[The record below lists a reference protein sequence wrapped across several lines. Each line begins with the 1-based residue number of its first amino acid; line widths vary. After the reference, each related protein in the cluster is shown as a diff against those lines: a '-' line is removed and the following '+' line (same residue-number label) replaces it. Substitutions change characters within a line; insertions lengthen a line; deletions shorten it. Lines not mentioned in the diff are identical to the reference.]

1 MYKLILVEDEEDVR
15 ESIVQE
21 IDWAQHGFEVVDKA
35 ENGKEALDLIE
46 RWVPDVV
53 VTDIKMPF
61 MDGMQLS
68 EWIREKYP
76 TTKIII
82 LTGFDEFEYA
92 QKAIKM
98 HIDEY
103 VLKPF
108 SAAELVQALLKIKR
122 LMDEETARKENV
134 QTLQEHYR
142 RSLPVLREVFLA
154 ALITRKLSKA
164 EIMEKAF
171 NYNVD
176 LQGSNFLASV
186 ISIDNWIEQGEGQEA
201 RTKAQVL
208 ALQQSL
214 KYSKDNELKLFAI
227 LNISEE
233 IINKHQLGFVYLHND
248 HLVLLSAA
256 ADDERD
262 ALMKKTLVVL
272 EEIRQSI
279 EKYLK
284 LTITIGVGT
293 ISTDLTDLRY
303 SYRDA
308 ILALDYRLILGNN
321 RVICIDDVETRF
333 VEKLRFDELKEHT
346 LIRCIKVG
354 TLQELKE
361 IIDELFQDIADTHV
375 SFKDYQIYLL
385 QILTA
390 VLRAAKDSGIEL
402 DPILG
407 SDFNPFAEMNKF
419 TDLQEAKKWIVGLCT
434 RMMSSIATDR
444 QYTYKTL
451 VDKAKDYAR
460 EHYHDSDISI
470 NKVCSHLHISTGY
483 FSGIFKKETKMTF
496 VSYLLN
502 IRMEAAKELLMTTDL
517 KAFEIAE
524 KVGYAEPNYFSFS
537 FRKHFG
543 LSPKEY
549 RNSSKEQ

>member
-15 ESIVQE
+15 ENVIRE
-21 IDWAQHGFEVVDKA
+21 IDWAEHGFELLESA
-35 ENGKEALDLIE
+35 ENGKEAMEMIE
-46 RWVPDVV
+46 RWMPDVV

-108 SAAELVQALLKIKR
+108 SAGELIQALVKIR
-122 LMDEETARKENV
+122 QLIDEEIERMENV
-134 QTLQEHYR
+134 HTLQEHYR
-142 RSLPVLREVFLA
+142 QSLPVLREVFLA
-154 ALITRKLSKA
+154 GLVTRKLSKA
-164 EIMEKAF
+164 EILEKAD

-176 LQGSNFLASV
+176 LQGIGFLISV
-186 ISIDNWIEQGEGQEA
+186 ISMDNPGDHGQGAEG
-201 RTKAQVL
+201 RTKAQAL

-214 KYSKDNELKLFAI
+214 KYSRDNELKLFAV

-233 IINKHQLGFVYLHND
+233 IINKHGLGIVYLHND
-248 HLVLLSAA
+248 QLVLLTISQ
-256 ADDERD
+256 DSGQE
-262 ALMKKTLVVL
+262 ALMKKTIEVL

-284 LTITIGVGT
+284 FTVTIGVGT
-293 ISTDLTDLRY
+293 VSKEITDLCY
-303 SYRDA
+303 PFKDA
-308 ILALDYRLILGNN
+308 VLALDYRLILGNN
-321 RVICIDDVETRF
+321 RVICIGDVETRF
-333 VEKLRFDELKEHT
+333 VEKLRFDELKEQA

-354 TLQELKE
+354 TLQELKDT
-361 IIDELFQDIADTHV
+361 IDELFHGIADTQV

-385 QILTA
+385 EILTA
-390 VLRAAKDSGIEL
+390 VLKAAKDSGMEL
-402 DPILG
+402 DSVLG
-407 SDFNPFAEMNKF
+407 ADFNPFVEMHRF
-419 TDLQEAKKWIVGLCT
+419 TDLQEAKNWIVGLCT

-451 VDKAKDYAR
+451 VDKAKDYTR
-460 EHYHDSDISI
+460 EHFHDSDISI

-496 VSYLLN
+496 VGYLMN

-524 KVGYAEPNYFSFS
+524 KVGYSEPNYFSFS

-543 LSPKEY
+543 ISPKEY
-549 RNSSKEQ
+549 RNSSKDS